1 MVIRLNNSWNM
12 NSGIKGSSKNGGIR
26 RFFGG
31 KKTTDEKNEG
41 QETIAAMIGDL
52 DVSGEIATVFEGSPE
67 DLESFFKLCQQ
78 DNVLSWDLLK
88 KMGRE
93 FCAGLKSAIMKFNM
107 EGEAA
112 LGSFGETVQNIIT
125 RWCKHGNET
134 ECEQHKSSVERA
146 LKIEEIDLEAYKT
159 RKSRDLDRRETDF
172 EARKAERELEKKF
185 SKEKD

>member
-12 NSGIKGSSKNGGIR
+12 NSALKGSSKNGGIR
-26 RFFGG
+26 KFFGG
-31 KKTTDEKNEG
+31 KKTDEKSEG
-41 QETIAAMIGDL
+41 QETLAAMIGDL
-52 DVSGEIATVFEGSPE
+52 DMSGENAAVFEGSPE

-78 DNVLSWDLLK
+78 DNILSWDLLK

-93 FCAGLKSAIMKFNM
+93 VCSGLKSAIASFNA
-107 EGEAA
+107 EGEAT

-125 RWCKHGNET
+125 RWVKHGNAT
-134 ECEQHKSSVERA
+134 DCEQHESCTEKA
-146 LKIEEIDLEAYKT
+146 LKFEEIDLEAYRV
-159 RKSRDLDRRETDF
+159 RKSRDLNKREIEL